1 MLRIIYIAM
10 KAESI
15 TEKQVVEFLKQRQQQ
30 LKEELKSIEITI
42 NAITQSKSINLTND
56 KIKSEVDEIEEP
68 RRRKG
73 THKALT
79 PQENFNIN
87 SKLDQKISYALT
99 KIGSGYK
106 DDILEVLNKAQPEID
121 PYKVEKAV
129 AVRLSYLLKN
139 DFIQATKHG
148 RSYKYSLK

>member
-1 MLRIIYIAM
+1 M

-15 TEKQVVEFLKQRQQQ
+15 TEKQVVEFLKLRQQQ
-30 LKEELKSIEITI
+30 LREELKSIEVTI
-42 NAITQSKSINLTND
+42 NAIGQSKSVNFTGERVKND
-56 KIKSEVDEIEEP
+56 LSEVDDSAKK
-68 RRRKG
+68 RKIAG
-73 THKALT
+73 KALT
-79 PQENFNIN
+79 PQDNFNVN

-106 DDILEVLNKAQPEID
+106 DDILEVLNKAQPDAD

>member
-1 MLRIIYIAM
+1 M

-15 TEKQVVEFLKQRQQQ
+15 TEKQVVEFLKLRQQQ
-30 LKEELKSIEITI
+30 LKEELKSIEVTI
-42 NAITQSKSINLTND
+42 NAIAQSKSVNLGND
-56 KIKSEVDEIEEP
+56 RNKSDSP
-68 RRRKG
+68 DTDDATKKRK
-73 THKALT
+73 TASKALA
-79 PQENFNIN
+79 PQENFNVN

-106 DDILEVLNKAQPEID
+106 DDILEVLNQAQPEAD

>member
-1 MLRIIYIAM
+1 M
-10 KAESI
+10 KTESI
-15 TEKQVVEFLKQRQQQ
+15 TEKQVVEFLKLRQQQ
-30 LKEELKSIEITI
+30 LKDELKSIEVTI
-42 NAITQSKSINLTND
+42 NAIAQSKSLNLVTD
-56 KIKSEVDEIEEP
+56 KTKSDSAEPDDSIKK
-68 RRRKG
+68 RKG
-73 THKALT
+73 TGKALA
-79 PQENFNIN
+79 PQETFNVN

-106 DDILEVLNKAQPEID
+106 DDILEVLTKAQPDAD

-148 RSYKYSLK
+148 RSYEYSLK

>member
-1 MLRIIYIAM
+1 M
-10 KAESI
+10 KAENI
-15 TEKQVVEFLKQRQQQ
+15 TEKQVVSFLKQRQQQ
-30 LKEELKSIEITI
+30 LLDELKSIEVTI
-42 NAITQSKSINLTND
+42 NAIAQTKSASSND
-56 KIKSEVDEIEEP
+56 RFQMDIDGSVSLKPKKKNVKSLV
-68 RRRKG
+68 
-73 THKALT
+73 
-79 PQENFNIN
+79 PQESFNPN

-99 KIGSGYK
+99 QIGTGYK
-106 DDILEVLNKAQPEID
+106 DDILEVLNKAQPEAD

>member
-1 MLRIIYIAM
+1 M

>member
-1 MLRIIYIAM
+1 M
-10 KAESI
+10 KTESI
-15 TEKQVVEFLKQRQQQ
+15 TEKQVVEFLKLRQQQ
-30 LKEELKSIEITI
+30 LREELKSIEVTI
-42 NAITQSKSINLTND
+42 NAIAQTKSVNLVND
-56 KIKSEVDEIEEP
+56 KIKTELSDTEEVS
-68 RRRKG
+68 RKRKG
-73 THKALT
+73 TAKALP
-79 PQENFNIN
+79 PQDDFNVN

-106 DDILEVLNKAQPEID
+106 DDILEVLNKAQPEAD

>member
-1 MLRIIYIAM
+1 MRTDN
-10 KAESI
+10 I

-30 LKEELKSIEITI
+30 LKEELRSIEVTI
-42 NAITQSKSINLTND
+42 NTLTQSKPATLSGNVKFEEDEDT
-56 KIKSEVDEIEEP
+56 KKKKS
-68 RRRKG
+68 G
-73 THKALT
+73 KALV
-79 PQENFNIN
+79 PQQEFNAN

-106 DDILEVLNKAQPEID
+106 DDILAVLNEAQPELD
-121 PYKVEKAV
+121 PYKLEKAV

-139 DFIQATKHG
+139 DFIQATKNG

>member
-1 MLRIIYIAM
+1 MN
-10 KAESI
+10 I

-42 NAITQSKSINLTND
+42 NAITQSKTPSLISD
-56 KIKSEVDEIEEP
+56 KVKSDSDHEDEP

-73 THKALT
+73 THRALV
-79 PQENFNIN
+79 PQETFNIN

-99 KIGSGYK
+99 QLGSGYK
-106 DDILEVLNKAQPEID
+106 DDILEVLNKAQPQVD

-139 DFIQATKHG
+139 EFIDATKHG
-148 RSYKYSLK
+148 RSYKYSLKK